1 MASFKKN
8 ALAYVLILVAA
19 LAAIAAVLHYGNP
32 NVGGAVRTP
41 LPHKA
46 DPLSVF
52 FHSLTAPLPRL
63 LLQALTVLVVARLC
77 AAAAHRLG
85 QPRVV
90 GEIFAGILL
99 GPSLLGWVWPEAGAF
114 IFPAASL
121 PNLQLV
127 SQFGLILFM
136 FIVGLELDAEIVK
149 HRADAA
155 LLVSHVSV
163 VVPFL
168 LGALLAIP
176 LYAGYAPAGVSFVA
190 FALFIGIA
198 MSITAFP
205 VLARILQERELTRT
219 TLGGVALACAAIDDV
234 TAWALLALVIGLVQ
248 AGSAQSAGVVFMLT
262 LVYAAVM
269 FALVRPWVRARLR
282 EVKHASDVRMQAM
295 TLAFAVLLG
304 SAFVAE
310 VIGIHALFGAFVAGV
325 IMPTTAAFRGVVI
338 ARLEHLTNIVL
349 LPLFFA
355 LTGLRTELGLLRD
368 PAAWAMCAAVIAVAV
383 AGKLGASA
391 LAARWTGMRWREALS
406 LGALMNTRGL
416 MELVVLNIGY
426 DLGVLSP
433 EAFTMFVVMA
443 LATTL
448 MTGPLLSRLK
458 PEAARARA

>member
-8 ALAYVLILVAA
+8 AFAYVLILVAA

-32 NVGGAVRTP
+32 PGDAFRAPPG
-41 LPHKA
+41 HKA
-46 DPLSVF
+46 DPLALF
-52 FHSLTAPLPRL
+52 FHGLTTPLPRL

-127 SQFGLILFM
+127 SQIGLILFM

-149 HRADAA
+149 HRAGAA

-234 TAWALLALVIGLVQ
+234 TAWGLLALVIGLVQ
-248 AGSAQSAGVVFMLT
+248 AGSAQSAGVVFVLT
-262 LVYAAVM
+262 LLYAAVM

-282 EVKHASDVRMQAM
+282 EVKHAGDVRMQAM

-310 VIGIHALFGAFVAGV
+310 IIGIHALFGAFVAGV
-325 IMPTTAAFRGVVI
+325 IMPTAAAFRGVVI